1 MINNGSPNR
10 NCVPIP
16 NASPNANNRSPGAY
30 SVENLNNAIEDRL
43 LIRIGKQ
50 IAKLNRT
57 YRIELAHSEKNMG
70 TGNRGATGQ
79 SKEANVSVC
88 PTNESP
94 RLKRGRAAGKSH
106 SPSCTTNA
114 KTPRERKYQ
123 TKHSTNRPA
132 RKNLLMRIESPTL
145 PQIGLSLRT
154 KAAPQACRRV

>member
-1 MINNGSPNR
+1 MSRFPTQAPMPTI
-10 NCVPIP
+10 V
-16 NASPNANNRSPGAY
+16 SPGAY

-70 TGNRGATGQ
+70 AGNRGATGQ
-79 SKEANVSVC
+79 SKEANVPVC
-88 PTNESP
+88 PTNEVP

-114 KTPRERKYQ
+114 KTSRERKRQ
-123 TKHSTNRPA
+123 TKHDTNRPA
-132 RKNLLMRIESPTL
+132 KKNLLLRIESPTL
-145 PQIGLSLRT
+145 PQIGLSHRT
-154 KAAPQACRRV
+154 KAAPRAYRRV